1 MLNKIQLFIFQQMKK
16 NAQNTSSNIVLRSM
30 YHVHITLG
38 ILQKVIRETPMM
50 LVLLQKDL
58 IMLDQA
64 CVAGIK
70 ALAKKR
76 KEDNSRREEEEEEE
90 EEIIIVEEDQEE
102 EEVK

>member
-1 MLNKIQLFIFQQMKK
+1 MIGR
-16 NAQNTSSNIVLRSM
+16 V
-30 YHVHITLG
+30 
-38 ILQKVIRETPMM
+38 KV

-76 KEDNSRREEEEEEE
+76 KEDNSRREEEEE
-90 EEIIIVEEDQEE
+90 IIIVEED
-102 EEVK
+102 